1 MHENQNTEL
10 TTVLVLSTFIYH
22 NDLYLRFFFL
32 SLQFDSTYQNVSK
45 WVQRKFKSVFEV
57 IEKIPVMIK
66 MNRHYFFHQEKA
78 RFCFGLLLQFQI
90 VIAK

>member
-22 NDLYLRFFFL
+22 NDLYLCFFFFL

-45 WVQRKFKSVFEV
+45 
-57 IEKIPVMIK
+57 
-66 MNRHYFFHQEKA
+66 
-78 RFCFGLLLQFQI
+78 
-90 VIAK
+90 

>member
-22 NDLYLRFFFL
+22 NDLYLCFFFFL
-32 SLQFDSTYQNVSK
+32 YNLIAHIRMYLSEYKGNS
-45 WVQRKFKSVFEV
+45 RVFLKLLK
-57 IEKIPVMIK
+57 KIPVMIK